1 MNLDD
6 TSYLSNYTKPIT
18 NQINKY
24 NHNTTILFF
33 NPDAT
38 SFFLLYYCGK
48 KRTIKGDNKRK
59 YKRNKGKGTSSQNS
73 GRERRI
79 FLFVFHSL
87 LTTVDYREAG
97 LLITF
102 LIILLFSHYFTFVI
116 PLYYPFYNNII
127 PLFLFLYIINM
138 RVEKSGVSF
147 TYCFELKTMILR
159 QD

>member
-1 MNLDD
+1 MLRVLSSYFCFYVLS
-6 TSYLSNYTKPIT
+6 SYLFSVLFFVIIVLISCCYFTDWTLMILLTYPIIQNQIT

-73 GRERRI
+73 GRERGFF
-79 FLFVFHSL
+79 FLFFSHF
-87 LTTVDYREAG
+87 LTTVDHREAG

-102 LIILLFSHYFTFVI
+102 
-116 PLYYPFYNNII
+116 
-127 PLFLFLYIINM
+127 
-138 RVEKSGVSF
+138 
-147 TYCFELKTMILR
+147 
-159 QD
+159 

>member
-1 MNLDD
+1 MILLTYPIIQNQ
-6 TSYLSNYTKPIT
+6 IT

-73 GRERRI
+73 GRVRRI
-79 FLFVFHSL
+79 FLFVFLSPSHHCRLPRSRSIDNFFNYPFIL
-87 LTTVDYREAG
+87 PLFHLCHPFV
-97 LLITF
+97 LPF
-102 LIILLFSHYFTFVI
+102 LQQ
-116 PLYYPFYNNII
+116 YYPPFFISLYN
-127 PLFLFLYIINM
+127 
-138 RVEKSGVSF
+138 
-147 TYCFELKTMILR
+147 
-159 QD
+159 

>member
-1 MNLDD
+1 MLRVLSSYFCFYVLS
-6 TSYLSNYTKPIT
+6 SYLFSVLFFVIIVLISCCYFTDWTLMILLTYPIIQNQIT

-73 GRERRI
+73 GRGEED
-79 FLFVFHSL
+79 FSFCFSL
-87 LTTVDYREAG
+87 TFSPLS
-97 LLITF
+97 ITAKQV
-102 LIILLFSHYFTFVI
+102 YW
-116 PLYYPFYNNII
+116 
-127 PLFLFLYIINM
+127 
-138 RVEKSGVSF
+138 
-147 TYCFELKTMILR
+147 
-159 QD
+159 